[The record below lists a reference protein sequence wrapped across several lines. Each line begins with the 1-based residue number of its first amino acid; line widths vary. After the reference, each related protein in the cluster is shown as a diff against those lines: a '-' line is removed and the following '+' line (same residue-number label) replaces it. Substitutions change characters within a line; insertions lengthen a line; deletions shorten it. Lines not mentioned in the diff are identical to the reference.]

1 MAHIPDGVLSLP
13 VLIGGGAVAAAGIG
27 LGLRAIDERDV
38 PKTAILAALFFVGSL
53 FSVPIGPSSIH
64 LLLGGTMGLVLGV
77 ATFPAVFVGLLL
89 QATMF
94 GFGGISTL
102 GVDTVNM
109 ALPGVVLGV
118 LARPLL
124 GRASTAGRVAI
135 GAGVGALAVAG
146 TAGGM
151 ALALALSSPDYVPSL
166 GVVVATQVPLAAIE
180 AVVTGVLVAHLAR
193 VKPEVLGLTA
203 FEPAP
208 LPVVVPAAESIEVA
222 S

>member
-13 VLIGGGAVAAAGIG
+13 VLIGGGALAVAGIG

-53 FSVPIGPSSIH
+53 VSVPIGPSSIH

-94 GFGGISTL
+94 GFGGITTL
-102 GVDTVNM
+102 GVDTVTM
-109 ALPGVVLGV
+109 ALPGVVLGLLARPV
-118 LARPLL
+118 LAR
-124 GRASTAGRVAI
+124 ASSGWRVAI
-135 GAGVGALAVAG
+135 GAVVGALAVAG
-146 TAGGM
+146 TMAGV
-151 ALALALSSPDYVPSL
+151 ASALALSSPDFVPSL
-166 GVVVATQVPLAAIE
+166 GVVAATQLPLAAIE
-180 AVVTGVLVAHLAR
+180 AAVTGVLVAHLAR
-193 VKPEVLGLTA
+193 VKPEILALT
-203 FEPAP
+203 PR
-208 LPVVVPAAESIEVA
+208 VVPAPAPTAAPVEVG

>member
-13 VLIGGGAVAAAGIG
+13 VLVGGGVLAAAGIG
-27 LGLRAIDERDV
+27 LGLRAIDERDM
-38 PKTAILAALFFVGSL
+38 PKTAILSALFFVGSL

-109 ALPGVVLGV
+109 ALPGVVLGL
-118 LARPLL
+118 LARPALA
-124 GRASTAGRVAI
+124 RASTGGRVVI
-135 GAGVGALAVAG
+135 GALVGATAVVG
-146 TAGGM
+146 TIGGV
-151 ALALALSSPDYVPSL
+151 AAALALSSPDYVPSL
-166 GVVVATQVPLAAIE
+166 GVVMATQLPLAAIE
-180 AVVTGVLVAHLAR
+180 AAVTGVLVAHLAR
-193 VKPEVLGLTA
+193 VKPEILALDPSMSAV
-203 FEPAP
+203 
-208 LPVVVPAAESIEVA
+208 AEGA
-222 S
+222 T